1 MSSESRRGYRG
12 PLKAAIFDWAGTTV
26 DYGCCAPAAVFLD
39 VFEKRGIAVTQEQ
52 AREPM
57 GMHKRDH
64 IRVMCRMQPIAEQWS
79 ARYGRQPSEE
89 DVESMFQEFVPL
101 QLAVIEKHAD
111 IIPGTIETMAAL
123 RTRGMGIGS
132 TTGYNDAMMRLL
144 VPKAAEGG
152 YAPDVVVCVSD
163 VPEGRPAP
171 WMALEAAK
179 QLGVYPVEAIVKVGD
194 TVADIG
200 EGLNAGMWTVAV
212 VEHGNEVGLPE
223 ADLVRLTSA
232 ERKDRLS
239 RARQRLLDA
248 GAHYAVETIADLPE
262 VLDRI
267 DERLRQGEKP

>member
-1 MSSESRRGYRG
+1 MSSGAHRPSRG

-39 VFEKRGIAVTQEQ
+39 VFEGRGIAVTQER

-64 IRVMCRMQPIAEQWS
+64 IRAMCKMDGIAEQWRE
-79 ARYGRQPSEE
+79 RYGRLPSEE
-89 DVESMFQEFVPL
+89 NVESMFQEFVPL
-101 QLAVIEKHAD
+101 QLSVIEKHAD
-111 IIPGTIETMAAL
+111 IIPGTIETIDAL
-123 RTRGMGIGS
+123 RARGLGIGS

-152 YAPDVVVCVSD
+152 YSPDVVVCVSD

-179 QLGVYPVEAIVKVGD
+179 QMGVYPVEAIVKVGD
-194 TVADIG
+194 TVADGG

-223 ADLVRLTSA
+223 AELVRLSPD
-232 ERKDRLS
+232 ERKQRLD
-239 RARQRLLDA
+239 RARQRLLGA
-248 GAHYAVETIADLPE
+248 GAHYAIDTIAELPE
-262 VLDRI
+262 TLDQI
-267 DERLRQGEKP
+267 EARLRAGEKP

>member
-39 VFEKRGIAVTQEQ
+39 VFAKRGIAVTQEQ

-64 IRVMCRMQPIAEQWS
+64 IRAMCKMAAIAEQWRE
-79 ARYGRQPSEE
+79 RYGRQPTEE

-111 IIPGTIETMAAL
+111 IIPGAIETMAAL
-123 RTRGMGIGS
+123 RARGLGIGS

-152 YAPDVVVCVSD
+152 YSPDVVVCVSD

-179 QLGVYPVEAIVKVGD
+179 QLGVYPVETIVKVGD

-248 GAHYAVETIADLPE
+248 GSHYAIDTIADLPE